1 MEPLCTLNVPSP
13 KVAMASHVIL
23 VTGIQASAWTG
34 LFGGGSDIGKLSVRG
49 GVYRDSY
56 GRCEQVPDM
65 RSCLSS
71 GAMEQGSS

>member
-1 MEPLCTLNVPSP
+1 MKTSMALLFALILTGCSVGPNKVTYPTRAGDLRVSGNV
-13 KVAMASHVIL
+13 
-23 VTGIQASAWTG
+23 
-34 LFGGGSDIGKLSVRG
+34 SVL
-49 GVYRDSY
+49 Y

>member
-1 MEPLCTLNVPSP
+1 MLSKHQIVNWLLDCEHIFTEQRDYLTALD
-13 KVAMASHVIL
+13 
-23 VTGIQASAWTG
+23 T
-34 LFGGGSDIGKLSVRG
+34 DIGDGDHGLNMQRG
-49 GVYRDSY
+49 FAK

>member
-1 MEPLCTLNVPSP
+1 MSVTVTVE
-13 KVAMASHVIL
+13 KVGAAFALIKCHHRPEAEYEFTGEFLGLSHE
-23 VTGIQASAWTG
+23 
-34 LFGGGSDIGKLSVRG
+34 
-49 GVYRDSY
+49 

>member
-1 MEPLCTLNVPSP
+1 MSQLSFADVFNMAREAADNSP
-13 KVAMASHVIL
+13 V
-23 VTGIQASAWTG
+23 IQAGQQIAEMVPTVQRMMSEQYSRSR
-34 LFGGGSDIGKLSVRG
+34 FIRVFK
-49 GVYRDSY
+49 